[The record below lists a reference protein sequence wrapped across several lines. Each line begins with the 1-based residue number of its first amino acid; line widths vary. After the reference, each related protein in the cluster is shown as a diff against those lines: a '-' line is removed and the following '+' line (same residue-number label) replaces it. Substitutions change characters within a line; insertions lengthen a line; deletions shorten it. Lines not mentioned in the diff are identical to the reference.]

1 MITGKLALLWAGF
14 AMIVWAEPILVD
26 QSSQGISVVQVSAE
40 ELPIQPPRRRTPRLK
55 SGSIAVPDPVSGGA
69 GLLQR
74 LGSHA
79 ASGPHGSGQILSFAS
94 ASVMATVLMREM
106 SSELAVCLSLVAV
119 GVALLVVF
127 EINRRESGLP
137 TASAENLA
145 MERPF
150 LKDSTPSSPVV
161 RTPASQIQ
169 QRRSSNVGIGSG
181 FPRDL
186 AVHDPSEFT
195 GTLGLSNMYMAH
207 LVVPT
212 NELRL
217 GQPEFQIHTQVDE
230 SEVVC
235 TVSAH
240 EDHGSGSVSARLSTV
255 LLDESNMLNAQFAM
269 IKKSASQA
277 GTCKAEV
284 YIGSDQ
290 RRYGTIEKDPTTDGY
305 TLWKGS
311 ELRSRQAALKIQ
323 GVLRARNLNFT
334 DHTGKLVATTEGR
347 PSSGYLVRVAE
358 GVDIG
363 LVLVGCIGIDL
374 VELTSNVAFI
384 QAMRHSK

>member
-1 MITGKLALLWAGF
+1 MVCAGKLAWLWAGLT
-14 AMIVWAEPILVD
+14 MIVGAKPILVD
-26 QSSQGISVVQVSAE
+26 QSTQGISIVQVSSE
-40 ELPIQPPRRRTPRLK
+40 ELPIQRPRRRTPRLK
-55 SGSIAVPDPVSGGA
+55 SGSVAVPDPVSGGA
-69 GLLQR
+69 GLLQQ

-94 ASVMATVLMREM
+94 ASVMATVMMREM

-127 EINRRESGLP
+127 EINRRESGVPP
-137 TASAENLA
+137 TSTENLA
-145 MERPF
+145 LERHRM
-150 LKDSTPSSPVV
+150 KDASPDSPPPV
-161 RTPASQIQ
+161 SQTQ
-169 QRRSSNVGIGSG
+169 QRRPSNSGNGNG

-195 GTLGLSNMYMAH
+195 GTLGLSSMYMAH

-212 NELRL
+212 HELRL

-230 SEVVC
+230 SEGVC
-235 TVSAH
+235 TVQAY
-240 EDHGSGSVSARLSTV
+240 EDHSSGAVSARLCTT
-255 LLDESNMLNAQFAM
+255 LLDASNVLNAQFGM
-269 IKKSASQA
+269 IKKTAAQA

-305 TLWKGS
+305 TLWKGP
-311 ELRSRQAALKIQ
+311 EQRSRKEALKIR

-334 DHTGKLVATTEGR
+334 DHNGKLVATTEGR
-347 PSSGYLVRVAE
+347 EASGYLVRVAE

-363 LVLVGCIGIDL
+363 LILVGCIGIDL

-384 QAMRHSK
+384 QAMKHSK